1 MAIVKASEV
10 IIQFKI
16 SSVFYTLQCSKDAT
30 ISITQDNLEL
40 APKTNHR
47 YKKFIPNR
55 ISGTIQGSG
64 VVETTNNYNV
74 FQLQTLQLAGTDVEC
89 KFNVG
94 SKNYTMSCLIS
105 ELTINASASGFA
117 NFTYNLIINGLITLT

>member
-10 IIQFKI
+10 TIQFK
-16 SSVFYTLQCSKDAT
+16 SSGVYYTLKCSKDAT

-47 YKKFIPNR
+47 YKKYIPNR

-64 VVETTNNYNV
+64 VIDSSDNYSF
-74 FQLQTLQLAGTDVEC
+74 FQLQTLQLAGTDAEC
-89 KFNVG
+89 KLIVG
-94 SKNYTMSCLIS
+94 TKTYTINCLIS
-105 ELTINASASGFA
+105 ELSINAAASGFA
-117 NFTYNLIINGLITLT
+117 NFTYNLIINGNINFA

>member
-1 MAIVKASEV
+1 MAVVKASEV
-10 IIQFKI
+10 TIQFKN
-16 SSVFYTLQCSKDAT
+16 SGVYYSLKCSKDAT

-64 VVETTNNYNV
+64 VIDSSDNYSF
-74 FQLQTLQLAGTDVEC
+74 FQLQTLQLAGTDAEC
-89 KFNVG
+89 KLIVG
-94 SKNYTMSCLIS
+94 SKTYTINCLIS
-105 ELTINASASGFA
+105 ELSINAAASGFA
-117 NFTYNLIINGLITLT
+117 NFTYNLIINGNINFA